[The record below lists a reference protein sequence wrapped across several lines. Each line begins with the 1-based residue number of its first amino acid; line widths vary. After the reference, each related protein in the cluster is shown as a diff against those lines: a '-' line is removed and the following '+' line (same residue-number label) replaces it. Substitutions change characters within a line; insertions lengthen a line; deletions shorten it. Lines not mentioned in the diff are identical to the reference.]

1 MGHSEGKTGGGEAP
15 PTTTRSR
22 GGNDDLEAH
31 MLEEDPDDQQGLDG
45 VPASLLENRL
55 PTPQT
60 DSLLYVCAVLSIV
73 SALGSVL
80 CMIVNLI
87 SLLRSFDYRGFDY
100 RVSPFVLILRCYAVA
115 IAFFVALAETE
126 WEAIFKLWRVL
137 EYWVGRGMLQI
148 FVAVLTKELAQASG
162 ETQAESV
169 MHDIASWWLLIC
181 GIIYTAAG
189 LLCIGR
195 IKRSHLRDVTKRQQA
210 IKDLEEV
217 HRRRAEL
224 EAQIGEHH

>member
-15 PTTTRSR
+15 PTTTRGR

-31 MLEEDPDDQQGLDG
+31 LLEEDRHQQQGLDG
-45 VPASLLENRL
+45 VPAPLLENRL

-80 CMIVNLI
+80 CMVVNLI

-100 RVSPFVLILRCYAVA
+100 RVS
-115 IAFFVALAETE
+115 
-126 WEAIFKLWRVL
+126 VL

-195 IKRSHLRDVTKRQQA
+195 IKRSHLSDVTRRQQA

-224 EAQIGEHH
+224 EAQIGEHR